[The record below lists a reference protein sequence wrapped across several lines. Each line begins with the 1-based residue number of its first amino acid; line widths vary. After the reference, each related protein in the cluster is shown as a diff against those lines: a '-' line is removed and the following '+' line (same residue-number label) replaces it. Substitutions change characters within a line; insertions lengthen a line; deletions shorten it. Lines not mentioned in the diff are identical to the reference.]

1 MSKKKSNIT
10 VQVTSHVEKAL
21 RQLKKKCE
29 REGIVRDMK
38 RQVYFEPN
46 SLKRRKRIM
55 RAIKINLLEIEQN
68 SSKR

>member
-1 MSKKKSNIT
+1 MSKKISNIT

-29 REGIVRDMK
+29 REGVVRDMK

-55 RAIKINLLEIEQN
+55 RAIKLNLLEIEQN

>member
-10 VQVTSHVEKAL
+10 VQVTNHVEKAL

-29 REGIVRDMK
+29 REGVVRDMK
-38 RQVYFEPN
+38 RQVYFEPK
-46 SLKRRKRIM
+46 SLKRRKQVM
-55 RAIKINLLEIEQN
+55 RAIKLNLLEIEQN

>member
-1 MSKKKSNIT
+1 MSKRKSNIT

-38 RQVYFEPN
+38 RQVYFEPK
-46 SLKRRKRIM
+46 SLKRRKCIM